1 MDNPEKTIVI
11 DTAGESQ
18 PADMKG
24 PLKTILYSRKRP
36 DIVGF
41 EIRPDLFEIQMI
53 VIIGFVCQ
61 VHE

>member
-18 PADMKG
+18 PADMKRAFEDH
-24 PLKTILYSRKRP
+24 PVFTKERP

-41 EIRPDLFEIQMI
+41 QP
-53 VIIGFVCQ
+53 G
-61 VHE
+61 